1 MGSTIDDPGLWS
13 GRSENTHA
21 TSSRQGPGPGR
32 GSVQTRCCVLCS
44 FRVSLPSPLCC
55 SHGPRPAHGRR
66 IWPILPAVLLVTGS
80 DAATHSAPPH
90 GRSVPRS
97 VPGPRTA
104 SALRKLR
111 VHGGAVMTATE
122 LVSSHHAPFRGAECW
137 GKNGRER
144 SHTVD
149 SVVRE
154 GLSEAVTLMVSQ
166 SCGVWGGTFQGW
178 EQWVQRP

>member
-1 MGSTIDDPGLWS
+1 M
-13 GRSENTHA
+13 
-21 TSSRQGPGPGR
+21 
-32 GSVQTRCCVLCS
+32 
-44 FRVSLPSPLCC
+44 
-55 SHGPRPAHGRR
+55 
-66 IWPILPAVLLVTGS
+66 
-80 DAATHSAPPH
+80 
-90 GRSVPRS
+90 
-97 VPGPRTA
+97 
-104 SALRKLR
+104 
-111 VHGGAVMTATE
+111 MTATE

-178 EQWVQRP
+178 EQRVQRP